1 MDLKDEITDQSL
13 DDITKTDV
21 STNDKCTN
29 DVTKDEITSPDVTE
43 TIDKPVTDADV
54 KEVTETV
61 ADGVNDSAQGD
72 SEAAIL
78 ETNGTPAESE
88 IPAQDAEIETK
99 IAQKSESRTETDNSE
114 EHTVSQA
121 SESNLEQTSNGH
133 MSIKQDDEISID
145 SLDENSE
152 NQISSHNENQLNQ
165 SDDEEIG
172 MSNQMCP
179 ENEIKFRVENNLIHR
194 IEEGKFM
201 IKEYRRSAADTNDLD
216 SPQNLRTKSAL
227 AKTVSYLLTS
237 VMRSQEFSFFDKY
250 NFIFDR
256 LRSVRQELTIQ
267 RLSHSWFGLKI
278 LIGCCNFYLVSRRI
292 FVDTKEDENFIDLP
306 KFNEQHLHECIGT
319 IIDFMKEL
327 SEEELFGTE
336 ISTTREAIAILLL
349 SSFDQLRASNIILNF
364 IFSILSHLKTHNILV
379 NPMILFKSYHMNNWT
394 RFSRVFHRLSRI
406 QQITVEPYV
415 KNIRK
420 KCLQGCAIAYH
431 NQKLP
436 LNLLCSW
443 LLVIQEDLVAII
455 NESPGLEIKIGD
467 SGDALVQFNKKEF
480 NLENIPED
488 LLSTPASGTLSQHVL
503 YDMCQVSEYESEVTD
518 LAPQIANVSLQDNTD
533 EYSSTK
539 DVVSINP
546 LDVARSSTDEEDVP
560 IWMRKSKTERRNR
573 KNNRDRRGK
582 NNDEDLDRRIRHQSD
597 RSNRDRTRKTSH
609 RSRER
614 PRDENRRPPNDDRY
628 SDNRKR
634 NRGNRNRRDRSGE
647 NRDRGTSGR
656 GKKPG
661 STAARS
667 WQHDDRTRTTY

>member
-1 MDLKDEITDQSL
+1 MDLKDEVNDQSL
-13 DDITKTDV
+13 DDVTNNDV
-21 STNDKCTN
+21 STNNTCTN
-29 DVTKDEITSPDVTE
+29 DVTGDEIKLTDVTE
-43 TIDKPVTDADV
+43 TNDITDADN
-54 KEVTETV
+54 KEVSV
-61 ADGVNDSAQGD
+61 ATPIVESGEDL
-72 SEAAIL
+72 EKAANQ
-78 ETNGTPAESE
+78 ETNEKPAESE
-88 IPAQDAEIETK
+88 PPQQDVEIENTAK
-99 IAQKSESRTETDNSE
+99 IAQKSESQTETENSE
-114 EHTVSQA
+114 EHTASQA
-121 SESNLEQTSNGH
+121 SESNLEPKSNGH
-133 MSIKQDDEISID
+133 MSEKQDDEISID

-152 NQISSHNENQLNQ
+152 NQISSQNENQLNQ

-267 RLSHSWFGLKI
+267 RLSHTWFGLKI

-364 IFSILSHLKTHNILV
+364 IFSILSNLKTHNILV

-443 LLVIQEDLVAII
+443 LLVMQEDLVAII
-455 NESPGLEIKIGD
+455 NESPGLEIKIGEN
-467 SGDALVQFNKKEF
+467 GDPLVQFNKKEF

-518 LAPQIANVSLQDNTD
+518 LAPQIANVSLNDNHD
-533 EYSSTK
+533 EYSATK

-573 KNNRDRRGK
+573 NNKRDRNRGK
-582 NNDEDLDRRIRHQSD
+582 NNDEELDRRIRHQSD